1 MKRIVLAMLLLL
13 SPQPGAAA
21 EDAFFQQ
28 SMAKLSGLAGFQCR
42 FEQQMQ
48 FSDGGSQQYSGE
60 LAVRRP
66 GMFRWQYQLPY
77 EQLYVGD
84 GSVIWHYE
92 PDLMQAERLGN
103 LESVDPVVM
112 RLLDG
117 RLSAMDINIVD
128 KRDEHD
134 GLKHYQVA
142 LESTAPVW
150 LAFATD
156 GHLRSIERNDVL
168 GNINRMLL
176 NNCAYIAPSKNLFS
190 FSPPADVDVL
200 DMRSQ
205 PNK

>member
-13 SPQPGAAA
+13 SPQLAVAGN
-21 EDAFFQQ
+21 DAFFQK

-42 FEQQMQ
+42 FEQQMK

-92 PDLMQAERLGN
+92 PDLMQAEKLGD

-117 RLSAMDINIVD
+117 RLSPKDISIVD
-128 KRDEHD
+128 RREQ
-134 GLKHYQVA
+134 GGQKHYQVA
-142 LESTAPVW
+142 LESTEPVW
-150 LAFATD
+150 LAFAAD
-156 GHLRSIERNDVL
+156 GHLHSIERNDVL
-168 GNINRMLL
+168 GNINRMVL
-176 NNCAYIAPSKNLFS
+176 NDCAYIAPSKNLFS